1 MASLKEIWVEA
12 YRPKTIEEFVWIDN
26 NQKHQVEQW
35 IADRYIPHL
44 LLSGPAGTG
53 KTTLAK
59 IFVEALGIEPMD
71 FLHINA
77 SRDNGVE
84 FIKNK
89 ITGFGQTSP
98 FGDFKIVLLDEAD
111 YLSLNAQATLRG
123 IMEEYSSILR
133 IILTCNYPNKIMPA
147 IHSRTQGFNFKLLD
161 EEQFMRNLAQIL
173 VKENIEFDIDVFTS
187 FVKAAYPDMR
197 KAINNIQQHSTTG
210 TLTLSAERGEQRDYR
225 IEMVALFR
233 EKRYKEARELAIK
246 QIAGDE
252 YDDMFRFLYR
262 NLEFWGT
269 TPDQQDSALLAIRQG
284 IVNHSMV
291 IDPEINLAATLIELE
306 RVSKS

>member
-1 MASLKEIWVEA
+1 MALKELWVEK
-12 YRPKTIEEFVWIDN
+12 YRPHTIDDYVWMDD

-44 LLSGPAGTG
+44 LLSGSAGVG

-59 IFVEALGIEPMD
+59 ILVEALDIEPMD

-98 FGDFKIVLLDEAD
+98 FGDFKVVLLDEAD

-123 IMEEYSSILR
+123 IMEEYSSVLR

-147 IHSRTQGFNFKLLD
+147 IHSRTQGFHFKLL
-161 EEQFMRNLAQIL
+161 EEVQFQRRLLTIL
-173 VKENIEFDIDVFTS
+173 VDEGVDFDTKVFES
-187 FVKAAYPDMR
+187 FVKATYPDMR
-197 KAINNIQQHSTTG
+197 KAINSLQQHSTSG
-210 TLTLSAERGEQRDYR
+210 KLELAAEGGAERDYR
-225 IEMVALFR
+225 LEMVALFR
-233 EKRYKEARELAIK
+233 ERKYRAARELAIR

-252 YDDMFRFLYR
+252 YEDMFRFLYR
-262 NLEFWGT
+262 NLDFWGAT
-269 TPDQQDSALLAIRQG
+269 DDQKDSALLIIRQG
-284 IVNHSMV
+284 IINHSLV
-291 IDPEINLAATLIELE
+291 SDPEINLAATMIELE
-306 RVSKS
+306 RIAV

>member
-1 MASLKEIWVEA
+1 MALKELWVEK
-12 YRPKTIEEFVWIDN
+12 YRPHTIDDYVWMDD

-44 LLSGPAGTG
+44 LLSGSAGVG

-59 IFVEALGIEPMD
+59 ILVEALDIEPMD

-98 FGDFKIVLLDEAD
+98 FGDFKVVLLDEAD

-123 IMEEYSSILR
+123 IMEEYSSVLR

-147 IHSRTQGFNFKLLD
+147 IHSRTQGFHFKLL
-161 EEQFMRNLAQIL
+161 EEVQFQRRLLTIL
-173 VKENIEFDIDVFTS
+173 VDEGIDFDTTVFES
-187 FVKAAYPDMR
+187 FVKATYPDMR
-197 KAINNIQQHSTTG
+197 KAINSLQQHSTSG
-210 TLTLSAERGEQRDYR
+210 KLELAAEGGAERDYR
-225 IEMVALFR
+225 LEMVALFR
-233 EKRYKEARELAIK
+233 ERKYRAARELAIR

-252 YDDMFRFLYR
+252 YEDMFRFLYR
-262 NLEFWGT
+262 NLDFWGAT
-269 TPDQQDSALLAIRQG
+269 DDQKDSALLIIRQG
-284 IVNHSMV
+284 IINHSLV
-291 IDPEINLAATLIELE
+291 SDPEINLAATMIELE
-306 RVSKS
+306 RIAQ

>member
-1 MASLKEIWVEA
+1 MALKELWVEK
-12 YRPKTIEEFVWIDN
+12 YRPHTIDDYVWMDD

-44 LLSGPAGTG
+44 LLSGSAGVG

-59 IFVEALGIEPMD
+59 ILVEALDIEPMD

-98 FGDFKIVLLDEAD
+98 FGDFKVVLLDEAD

-123 IMEEYSSILR
+123 IMEEYSSVLR

-147 IHSRTQGFNFKLLD
+147 IHSRTQGFHFKLLEEVQFQRRLLTILVD
-161 EEQFMRNLAQIL
+161 EE
-173 VKENIEFDIDVFTS
+173 VDFDTKVFES
-187 FVKAAYPDMR
+187 FVKATYPDMR
-197 KAINNIQQHSTTG
+197 KAINSLQQHSTSG
-210 TLTLSAERGEQRDYR
+210 KLELAAEGGAERDYR
-225 IEMVALFR
+225 LEMVALFR
-233 EKRYKEARELAIK
+233 ERKYRAARELAIK

-252 YDDMFRFLYR
+252 YEDMFRFLYR
-262 NLEFWGT
+262 NLDFWGAT
-269 TPDQQDSALLAIRQG
+269 DDQKDSALLIIRQG
-284 IVNHSMV
+284 IINHSLV
-291 IDPEINLAATLIELE
+291 SDPEINLAATMIELE
-306 RVSKS
+306 RIAQ

>member
-1 MASLKEIWVEA
+1 MALKELWVEK
-12 YRPKTIEEFVWIDN
+12 YRPHTIDDYVWMDD

-44 LLSGPAGTG
+44 LLSGSAGVG

-59 IFVEALGIEPMD
+59 ILVEALDIEPMD

-98 FGDFKIVLLDEAD
+98 FGDFKVVLLDEAD

-123 IMEEYSSILR
+123 IMEEYSSVLR

-147 IHSRTQGFNFKLLD
+147 IHSRTQGFHFKLL
-161 EEQFMRNLAQIL
+161 EEVQFQRRLLTIL
-173 VKENIEFDIDVFTS
+173 VDEGVDFDTKVFES
-187 FVKAAYPDMR
+187 FVKATYPDMR
-197 KAINNIQQHSTTG
+197 KAINSLQQHSTSG
-210 TLTLSAERGEQRDYR
+210 KLELAAEGGAERDYR
-225 IEMVALFR
+225 LEMVALFR
-233 EKRYKEARELAIK
+233 ERKYRAARELAIK

-252 YDDMFRFLYR
+252 YEDMFRFLYR
-262 NLEFWGT
+262 NLDFWGAT
-269 TPDQQDSALLAIRQG
+269 DDQKDSALLIIRQG
-284 IVNHSMV
+284 IINHSLV
-291 IDPEINLAATLIELE
+291 SDPEINLAATMIELE
-306 RVSKS
+306 RIAQ

>member
-1 MASLKEIWVEA
+1 MALKELWVEK
-12 YRPKTIEEFVWIDN
+12 YRPHTIDDYVWMDD

-44 LLSGPAGTG
+44 LLSGSAGVG

-59 IFVEALGIEPMD
+59 ILVEALDIEPMD

-98 FGDFKIVLLDEAD
+98 FGDFKVVLLDEAD

-123 IMEEYSSILR
+123 IMEEYSSVLR

-147 IHSRTQGFNFKLLD
+147 IHSRTQGFHFKLL
-161 EEQFMRNLAQIL
+161 EEVQFQRRLLTIL
-173 VKENIEFDIDVFTS
+173 VEEGIDFDTTVFES
-187 FVKAAYPDMR
+187 FVKATYPDMR
-197 KAINNIQQHSTTG
+197 KAINSLQQHSTSG
-210 TLTLSAERGEQRDYR
+210 TLE
-225 IEMVALFR
+225 
-233 EKRYKEARELAIK
+233 
-246 QIAGDE
+246 
-252 YDDMFRFLYR
+252 
-262 NLEFWGT
+262 
-269 TPDQQDSALLAIRQG
+269 
-284 IVNHSMV
+284 
-291 IDPEINLAATLIELE
+291 
-306 RVSKS
+306 

>member
-1 MASLKEIWVEA
+1 MALKELWVEK
-12 YRPKTIEEFVWIDN
+12 YRPHTIDDYVWMDD

-44 LLSGPAGTG
+44 LLSGSAGVG

-59 IFVEALGIEPMD
+59 ILVEALDIEPMD

-98 FGDFKIVLLDEAD
+98 FGDFKVVLLDEAD

-123 IMEEYSSILR
+123 IMEEYSSVLR

-147 IHSRTQGFNFKLLD
+147 IHSRTQGFHFKLL
-161 EEQFMRNLAQIL
+161 EEVQFQRRLLTIL
-173 VKENIEFDIDVFTS
+173 VDEGVDFDTKVFES
-187 FVKAAYPDMR
+187 FVKATYPDMR
-197 KAINNIQQHSTTG
+197 KAINSLQQHSTSGKLELAAEGG
-210 TLTLSAERGEQRDYR
+210 TERDYR
-225 IEMVALFR
+225 LEMVALFR
-233 EKRYKEARELAIK
+233 ERKYRAARELAIK

-252 YDDMFRFLYR
+252 YEDMFRFLYR
-262 NLEFWGT
+262 NLDFWGAT
-269 TPDQQDSALLAIRQG
+269 DDQKDSALLIIRQG
-284 IVNHSMV
+284 IINHSLV
-291 IDPEINLAATLIELE
+291 SDPEINLAATMIELE
-306 RVSKS
+306 RIAV

>member
-1 MASLKEIWVEA
+1 MALKELWVEK
-12 YRPKTIEEFVWIDN
+12 YRPHTIDDYVWMDD

-44 LLSGPAGTG
+44 LLSGSAGVG

-59 IFVEALGIEPMD
+59 ILVEALNIEPMD

-98 FGDFKIVLLDEAD
+98 FGDFKVVLLDEAD

-123 IMEEYSSILR
+123 IMEEYSSVLR

-147 IHSRTQGFNFKLLD
+147 IHSRTQGFHFKLL
-161 EEQFMRNLAQIL
+161 EEIQFQRRLLTIL
-173 VKENIEFDIDVFTS
+173 VDEGIEFDTAVFES
-187 FVKAAYPDMR
+187 FVKATYPDMR
-197 KAINNIQQHSTTG
+197 KAINSLQQHSTSG
-210 TLTLSAERGEQRDYR
+210 TLELAAEGGAERDYR
-225 IEMVALFR
+225 LEMVALFR
-233 EKRYKEARELAIK
+233 ERKFRAARELAIR

-252 YDDMFRFLYR
+252 YEDMFRFLYR
-262 NLEFWGT
+262 NLDFWGAT
-269 TPDQQDSALLAIRQG
+269 DEGKDSALLIIRQG
-284 IVNHSMV
+284 IINHGLVS
-291 IDPEINLAATLIELE
+291 DPEINLAATMIELE
-306 RVSKS
+306 RIAT

>member
-1 MASLKEIWVEA
+1 MAALKELWVEK
-12 YRPKTIEEFVWIDN
+12 YRPKTIEDYVWMDD

-44 LLSGPAGTG
+44 LLSGSAGVG

-59 IFVEALGIEPMD
+59 ILVEALDIEPMD
-71 FLHINA
+71 FMHINA

-98 FGDFKIVLLDEAD
+98 FGDFKVVLLDEAD

-123 IMEEYSSILR
+123 IMEEYASVLR
-133 IILTCNYPNKIMPA
+133 IIITCNYPNKIMPA
-147 IHSRTQGFNFKLLD
+147 IHSRTQGFHFKLLD

-173 VKENIEFDIDVFTS
+173 VKENVEFDIDTFSS
-187 FVKAAYPDMR
+187 FIKASYPDMR
-197 KAINNIQQHSTTG
+197 KAINSLQQHSTTG
-210 TLTLSAERGEQRDYR
+210 TLTLAAEGGAERDYR
-225 IEMVALFR
+225 LEMVALFR
-233 EKRYKEARELAIK
+233 EKKYREARELAIK

-252 YDDMFRFLYR
+252 YEDMFRFLYR
-262 NLEFWGT
+262 NLEFWGA
-269 TPDQQDSALLAIRQG
+269 TPDQQDSALLVIRQG
-284 IVNHSMV
+284 IVNHGMV
-291 IDPEINLAATLIELE
+291 SDPEINLAATMIELE
-306 RVSKS
+306 RVAGG

>member
-1 MASLKEIWVEA
+1 MALKELWVEK
-12 YRPKTIEEFVWIDN
+12 YRPHTIDDYVWMDD

-44 LLSGPAGTG
+44 LLSGSAGVG

-59 IFVEALGIEPMD
+59 ILVEALDIEPMD

-98 FGDFKIVLLDEAD
+98 FGDFKVVLLDEAD

-123 IMEEYSSILR
+123 IMEEYSSVLR

-147 IHSRTQGFNFKLLD
+147 IHSRTQGFHFKLL
-161 EEQFMRNLAQIL
+161 EEVQFQRRLLTIL
-173 VKENIEFDIDVFTS
+173 VEEGIDFDTTVFES
-187 FVKAAYPDMR
+187 FVKATYPDMR
-197 KAINNIQQHSTTG
+197 KAINSLQQHSTSG
-210 TLTLSAERGEQRDYR
+210 TLELAAEGGAERDYR
-225 IEMVALFR
+225 LEMVALFR
-233 EKRYKEARELAIK
+233 ERKYRAARELAIK

-252 YDDMFRFLYR
+252 YEDMFRFLYR
-262 NLEFWGT
+262 NLDFWGAT
-269 TPDQQDSALLAIRQG
+269 DDQKDSALLIIRQG
-284 IVNHSMV
+284 IINHSLV
-291 IDPEINLAATLIELE
+291 SDPEINLAATMIELE
-306 RVSKS
+306 RIAV

>member
-1 MASLKEIWVEA
+1 MALKELWVEK
-12 YRPKTIEEFVWIDN
+12 YRPHTIDDYVWMDD

-44 LLSGPAGTG
+44 LLSGSAGVG

-59 IFVEALGIEPMD
+59 ILVEALDIEPMD

-98 FGDFKIVLLDEAD
+98 FGDFKVVLLDEAD

-123 IMEEYSSILR
+123 IMEEYSSVLR

-147 IHSRTQGFNFKLLD
+147 IHSRTQGFHFKLL
-161 EEQFMRNLAQIL
+161 EEVQFQRRLLTIL
-173 VKENIEFDIDVFTS
+173 VDEGVDFDTKVFES
-187 FVKAAYPDMR
+187 FVKATYPDMR
-197 KAINNIQQHSTTG
+197 KAINSLQQHSTSG
-210 TLTLSAERGEQRDYR
+210 KLELAAEGGAERDYR
-225 IEMVALFR
+225 LEMVALFR
-233 EKRYKEARELAIK
+233 ERKYRAARELAIK

-252 YDDMFRFLYR
+252 YEDMFRFLYR
-262 NLEFWGT
+262 NLDFWGAT
-269 TPDQQDSALLAIRQG
+269 DDQKDSALLIIRQG
-284 IVNHSMV
+284 IINHSLV
-291 IDPEINLAATLIELE
+291 SDPEINLAATMIELE
-306 RVSKS
+306 RIAV

>member
-1 MASLKEIWVEA
+1 MALKELWVEK
-12 YRPKTIEEFVWIDN
+12 YRPHTIDDYVWMDD

-44 LLSGPAGTG
+44 LLSGSAGVG

-59 IFVEALGIEPMD
+59 ILVEALDIEPMD

-98 FGDFKIVLLDEAD
+98 FGDFKVVLLDEAD

-123 IMEEYSSILR
+123 IMEEYSSVLR
-133 IILTCNYPNKIMPA
+133 IIITCNYPNKIMPA
-147 IHSRTQGFNFKLLD
+147 IHSRTQGFHFKLL
-161 EEQFMRNLAQIL
+161 EEVQFQRRLLTIL
-173 VKENIEFDIDVFTS
+173 VEEGIDFDTTVFES
-187 FVKAAYPDMR
+187 FVKATYPDMR
-197 KAINNIQQHSTTG
+197 KAINSLQQHSTSG
-210 TLTLSAERGEQRDYR
+210 TLELAAEGGAERDYR
-225 IEMVALFR
+225 LEMVALFR
-233 EKRYKEARELAIK
+233 ERKYRAARELAIK

-252 YDDMFRFLYR
+252 YEDMFRFLYR
-262 NLEFWGT
+262 NLDFWGAT
-269 TPDQQDSALLAIRQG
+269 DDQKDSALLIIRQG
-284 IVNHSMV
+284 IINHSLV
-291 IDPEINLAATLIELE
+291 SDPEINLAATMIELE
-306 RVSKS
+306 RIAQ